1 MNTSTT
7 LSRKIFDV
15 TVIITGL
22 GYFIDMFD
30 MFLFNMMRV
39 TSLTELGLSGPALT
53 DAGLFISNCQM
64 MGFLVGAYLSGVL
77 GDRVG
82 RKTSLFVSIIIYSFG
97 SFASGF
103 VEDVNTYALIRFI
116 TGLGLAGE
124 LGAGL
129 TLIIEKLAPNRRG
142 VGAMIFITLGFLGAL
157 CSGLLAETVYWRTAY
172 MIGGIAGFVLLLLRA
187 FLMESGMY
195 ENMPRQNIIRGGLR
209 LIFKKPVL
217 LKQYIGAIF
226 ILASYVFIP
235 QILWTLSPEIGKSL
249 GIQEPIKASIVTAI
263 GFSCVV
269 FSDVLASMLSEWL
282 KSRKKAVLI
291 LWIIGCVCFL
301 KYWLMPPQTVMEFY
315 ITSASMGLGF
325 GAWVVTAAWAAE
337 HFGTN
342 IRATAATTIPNF
354 ARALTI
360 PMNLAYG
367 YLKVID
373 AFAAALYIGWI
384 IFGLAFLGWLWLSE
398 TYGKDLDYIEHA

>member
-269 FSDVLASMLSEWL
+269 
-282 KSRKKAVLI
+282 
-291 LWIIGCVCFL
+291 
-301 KYWLMPPQTVMEFY
+301 
-315 ITSASMGLGF
+315 
-325 GAWVVTAAWAAE
+325 
-337 HFGTN
+337 
-342 IRATAATTIPNF
+342 
-354 ARALTI
+354 
-360 PMNLAYG
+360 
-367 YLKVID
+367 
-373 AFAAALYIGWI
+373 LYQ
-384 IFGLAFLGWLWLSE
+384 E
-398 TYGKDLDYIEHA
+398 YYV